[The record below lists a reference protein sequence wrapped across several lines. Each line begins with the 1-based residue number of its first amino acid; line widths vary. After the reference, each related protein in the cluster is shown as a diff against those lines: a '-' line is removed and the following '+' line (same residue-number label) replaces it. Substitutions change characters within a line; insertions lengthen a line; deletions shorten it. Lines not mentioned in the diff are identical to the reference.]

1 MHPPV
6 AEHTGGQGT
15 GLLWWPQR
23 LAPEEPVA
31 RVAAAATAA
40 LQREHAA
47 GAAVAFLRRLHA
59 GAVAADVG
67 QLPTPPYVPPFTA
80 RRRAAGRP
88 PTRRTPA
95 PAWAMNEADAGWPG
109 GRSGLAACERRPPGA
124 RMAAQGAAACRRC
137 PQPSWGGRRS
147 TPRTGRCACCRRT
160 RWCPR
165 RARPRLR
172 PPARTASRTS
182 CRAGAAHVA
191 RGGVPGT

>member
-1 MHPPV
+1 VHPPV

-80 RRRAAGRP
+80 RRRAAGGP
-88 PTRRTPA
+88 PPA
-95 PAWAMNEADAGWPG
+95 
-109 GRSGLAACERRPPGA
+109 A
-124 RMAAQGAAACRRC
+124 R
-137 PQPSWGGRRS
+137 
-147 TPRTGRCACCRRT
+147 
-160 RWCPR
+160 
-165 RARPRLR
+165 RLR
-172 PPARTASRTS
+172 PGP
-182 CRAGAAHVA
+182 
-191 RGGVPGT
+191 